1 MASTTF
7 PAGWRIARG
16 SWPGLIG
23 LLLPFAVAAPAMAQ
37 ATTYIGGGGG
47 SGVSVDLGALDRL
60 GPRTAPLPGTLL
72 LPLPSEGTVILVV
85 PGTETPPLPSPTP
98 TLAVPPQPTAAA
110 AAIPAPPP
118 PPPPPEPAL
127 AAALAP
133 PPEPVPAQPLP
144 GAEPVAEATT
154 LVEPEPPPQAVAEP
168 EPPVEPEPEATA
180 VASAPTGV
188 PDLTRAGVLYS
199 LPFPAG
205 ETTLRPEAAA
215 ALDALVAAMAAD
227 ATARVQLVAY
237 AGAGASGGS
246 AARRLSLSRALAVRA
261 YLIERGVRSTRIDVR
276 ALGAKSDGG
285 PPDRVDV
292 VALPR

>member
-1 MASTTF
+1 
-7 PAGWRIARG
+7 
-16 SWPGLIG
+16 
-23 LLLPFAVAAPAMAQ
+23 
-37 ATTYIGGGGG
+37 
-47 SGVSVDLGALDRL
+47 VSVDLGALDRL

-72 LPLPSEGTVILVV
+72 LPLPSEGTVTLVY
-85 PGTETPPLPSPTP
+85 PETEAPPLSSPPP
-98 TLAVPPQPTAAA
+98 TLAVPPQPTVSA
-110 AAIPAPPP
+110 AAIPAP

-127 AAALAP
+127 AAAVAP
-133 PPEPVPAQPLP
+133 PTEPVPAQPLP

-154 LVEPEPPPQAVAEP
+154 LLEPEPPAETVAEP

-199 LPFPAG
+199 LPFPA
-205 ETTLRPEAAA
+205 EESTLRPEAAT

-276 ALGAKSDGG
+276 ALGGKSDGG